1 MPIRLQGPVRC
12 RALFFAGRGQL
23 AAVALQI
30 PFSFFITMNAAAP
43 VLEFLEPA
51 TLPDDAVEVA
61 RVGEAWGV
69 KGWFKV
75 LPYSASPEAV
85 RASKRWYVQPPER
98 GARHF
103 SGTRLLRISQ
113 VKPHGDGLT
122 AHSLD
127 ITDRNVAECLRGA
140 RVFVPR
146 SSFPSTQADE
156 YYWVDLIGCEVFNRE
171 GVLLGTVK
179 ELLATGPQTTLVLDA
194 PGAEAATDTKAAT
207 AQRMLPFVGAIVD
220 TVDVAAKRIVADW
233 QPDYWD

>member
-1 MPIRLQGPVRC
+1 
-12 RALFFAGRGQL
+12 
-23 AAVALQI
+23 
-30 PFSFFITMNAAAP
+30 MNAAAST
-43 VLEFLEPA
+43 LDFLEPA

-75 LPYSASPEAV
+75 LPYSASPEAI

-156 YYWVDLIGCEVFNRE
+156 YYWVDLIGCEVVNRE

-179 ELLATGPQTTLVLDA
+179 ELLATGPQTTLVLAAPDDA
-194 PGAEAATDTKAAT
+194 VAEAATDKKAAQV
-207 AQRMLPFVGAIVD
+207 QRMIPFVSAIVD